1 MLPAV
6 PHLQQNYKKMS
17 GKCEENEAEMWAGG
31 LAFPD
36 PL

>member
-6 PHLQQNYKKMS
+6 LYPQQNYKKMS
-17 GKCEENEAEMWAGG
+17 GKYEENEAEMWAGG
-31 LAFPD
+31 LAFSD